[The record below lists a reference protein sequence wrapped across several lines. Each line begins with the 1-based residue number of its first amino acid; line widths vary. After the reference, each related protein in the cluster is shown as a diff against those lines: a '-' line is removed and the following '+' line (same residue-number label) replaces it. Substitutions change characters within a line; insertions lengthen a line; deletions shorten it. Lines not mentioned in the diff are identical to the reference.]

1 MSVWR
6 TGERLW
12 AATMV
17 APLAILGTGAVLVYL
32 LARLITRRNE
42 VLAATTAL
50 LLVAALLATLPWAQT
65 AARGELLTWP
75 AVGVPTLRAEPGA
88 ALLAI
93 TALVLGL
100 GVALYS
106 GAYLALD
113 QRPDRYYPLLLLM
126 LTGLLGM
133 VSAADLFTLYLLTV
147 LTNASVYVL
156 LAFRRST
163 ETAIE
168 AGFKYAITGS
178 LGSVMMLAGVG
189 YCWRATGTLTLPLT
203 ALASDGWH
211 LLGLALITFG
221 LLIKAAV
228 FPAHAWLPDAH
239 GRAPSSVSALL
250 SGILV
255 PTQLYALVRLL
266 LGLAAPRAALGGLLV
281 GLACCSMLT
290 GNVLA
295 LRQSYG
301 KRLLGYSTVAQVGY
315 MAAAMGLGMAYEQ
328 PALLAAGLLLLVAH
342 GLLKGVAFLAKGML
356 HLYCNATTLD
366 DLDGLGRL
374 APFAS
379 GHLAAVLVGL
389 AGVPPLAGFVAKF
402 SVLWGLAGAG
412 SGLAYA
418 VGAFYLVNSLVS
430 LGYYLPL
437 IGRLARGTAVQSATA
452 AQDDTSSSRPSL
464 WMRAPVAG
472 LTLLAVL
479 LGVCPGPVWRLA
491 EQTAAYLLAW
501 GS

>member
-1 MSVWR
+1 MCANRSC
-6 TGERLW
+6 G
-12 AATMV
+12 
-17 APLAILGTGAVLVYL
+17 LG
-32 LARLITRRNE
+32 I
-42 VLAATTAL
+42 
-50 LLVAALLATLPWAQT
+50 LLVA
-65 AARGELLTWP
+65 
-75 AVGVPTLRAEPGA
+75 
-88 ALLAI
+88 
-93 TALVLGL
+93 
-100 GVALYS
+100 
-106 GAYLALD
+106 
-113 QRPDRYYPLLLLM
+113 
-126 LTGLLGM
+126 
-133 VSAADLFTLYLLTV
+133 
-147 LTNASVYVL
+147 
-156 LAFRRST
+156 
-163 ETAIE
+163 
-168 AGFKYAITGS
+168 
-178 LGSVMMLAGVG
+178 
-189 YCWRATGTLTLPLT
+189 
-203 ALASDGWH
+203 
-211 LLGLALITFG
+211 G
-221 LLIKAAV
+221 LLIPVSCDRPEPSPPPSLDISELVIITPHGAMIREAFADGFRRWQEDNKLPGAITIRWIHKGTLDCQRHVYDRYAQYPESSQRRIGIDVFWGGGIAVHRDVTARGFALPVKLSAKALEGI
-228 FPAHAWLPDAH
+228 PAELNGQP
-239 GRAPSSVSALL
+239 
-250 SGILV
+250 
-255 PTQLYALVRLL
+255 LYAPD
-266 LGLAAPRAALGGLLV
+266 GSWHGTALGGLLV